1 VVGRMTGKFEVY
13 TDKAGEFRFRL
24 KAGNSQVILTGEGY
38 KSKAGCTKG
47 IESIRKNA
55 NDDSRYDVHQDKG
68 GKFRFSLK
76 AANGEVIG
84 QSQGYAS
91 ENSCRKGIESV
102 KKNSPDSPIVEI
114 TE

>member
-1 VVGRMTGKFEVY
+1 MTGKFEIY
-13 TDKAGEFRFRL
+13 KDNAGEFRFRL
-24 KAGNSQVILTGEGY
+24 KAGNFQVILTGEGY
-38 KSKAGCTKG
+38 KTKAGCTKG

-55 NDDSRYDVHQDKG
+55 GDDSRYDIHQDKS

-84 QSQGYAS
+84 QSQGYAT
-91 ENSCRKGIESV
+91 EVSCKKGIESV
-102 KKNSPDSPIVEI
+102 KTNAEQSPVVEI